1 THRVIAESIGSPWK
15 NKKGEI
21 QERNRNPRNEY
32 GEAYLSFFQLLSFW
46 VCSVKIGSSGFGFGD
61 SVPSEALS
69 FFYPSEISL
78 FAVKVIEILGR
89 EEKSSTL
96 FSFIFI
102 F

>member
-1 THRVIAESIGSPWK
+1 M
-15 NKKGEI
+15 
-21 QERNRNPRNEY
+21 
-32 GEAYLSFFQLLSFW
+32 
-46 VCSVKIGSSGFGFGD
+46 KIGSSGFGFGD

-102 F
+102 FLKLYPKRTHSACNQTLIIKIDEIFFI